1 MKHYYL
7 LLFLLG
13 TFCLQAQQLPVGHDA
28 PDLEV
33 RIHPN
38 PAPGPHVEIVTR
50 NHSPKEIAI
59 YDIFGKAVLHR
70 RIQGTTLDIRDLS
83 PGVYMV
89 RIVQQGKSTIK
100 KLIVR

>member
-1 MKHYYL
+1 MKHLYL

-13 TFCLQAQQLPVGHDA
+13 TLSLQAQQLPERPES

-38 PAPGPHVEIVTR
+38 PAPGPHVEIVTQNR
-50 NHSPKEIAI
+50 APKEIAV

-70 RIQGTTLDIRDLS
+70 RIMGNTLDIRDLS

-89 RIVQQGKSTIK
+89 RIVQQGKSTTK

>member
-1 MKHYYL
+1 MKHLYL
-7 LLFLLG
+7 LLLVLG
-13 TFCLQAQQLPVGHDA
+13 PLSLQAQQLPERPGS

-38 PAPGPHVEIVTR
+38 PAPGPHVEIVTQYP
-50 NHSPKEIAI
+50 SPKEIAI

-70 RIQGTTLDIRDLS
+70 RIEGTTLDIRDLS

-89 RIVQQGKSTIK
+89 RIVQQGQSTIK